1 MIGDPNELGAMIHY
15 DSSAYYRLTS
25 NIDLSST
32 QWSYAVVPAFQ
43 GQFDGN
49 GYVIKNLSIHG
60 GKYLGLIGLIL
71 GDVKIKDIGIEN
83 CNITGY
89 HYLGGLVGGSSSS
102 NSVITNSYSTATV
115 TGGDMAGGLVGFN
128 NNDGSITNSYSTGTV
143 SGGLYLGGLVG
154 YNNNDGSITN
164 SYSTGDVTGVS
175 NIFGGLIG
183 CNDGPVTNSYS
194 TGIVTGASGNMVGG
208 LVGINTSSSITSS
221 YFPDYVGADN
231 SLGTPL
237 DDPNMMIQSNFTD
250 WDFLGESTNGTNDIW
265 RMPYARQ
272 IRGYYGIFLDLRCRF

>member
-128 NNDGSITNSYSTGTV
+128 NNDGSITNSYSTG
-143 SGGLYLGGLVG
+143 
-154 YNNNDGSITN
+154 
-164 SYSTGDVTGVS
+164 DVTGVS